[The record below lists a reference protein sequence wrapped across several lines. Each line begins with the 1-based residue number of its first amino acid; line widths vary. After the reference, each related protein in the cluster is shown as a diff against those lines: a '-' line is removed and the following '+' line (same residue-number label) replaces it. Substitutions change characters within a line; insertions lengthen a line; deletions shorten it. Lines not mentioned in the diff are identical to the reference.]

1 MKREDLIILII
12 VLLLLAGMLLTIF
25 FGGEKSMHGVGRL
38 KNSEDTILN
47 SSNPN
52 ISQRL
57 SREVGKGC
65 GYEACVE
72 KHPQA
77 LTESLFSRLPISM
90 LRMYFKRNEVDTM
103 LSGFIADRL

>member
-1 MKREDLIILII
+1 MPDNWDIRID
-12 VLLLLAGMLLTIF
+12 LLLIWPVLAIVFLAGVI
-25 FGGEKSMHGVGRL
+25 SP
-38 KNSEDTILN
+38 D
-47 SSNPN
+47 

-65 GYEACVE
+65 GYEARVE

-90 LRMYFKRNEVDTM
+90 LRMFFKRNEVDTM
-103 LSGFIADRL
+103 LSGFVADRL